1 MSITVDVN
9 HWWPDFIAATR
20 EYQQIRKG
28 YNKELN
34 LSWADLETLRNNR
47 FLSLMDEET
56 CAVWEKMLG
65 ITPEPSA
72 SLEARRREISMMVS
86 TSRPYT
92 KKKLRE
98 ILGIYLGADG
108 YTMTI
113 DTTAKTVVIDLR
125 SAGRAQYIYDRVRQI
140 IPADMVLYV
149 GDRYNRHQKFSG
161 HTHNELHAYKHQDL
175 RADTSIFS

>member
-1 MSITVDVN
+1 MSVTVDVN

-47 FLSLMDEET
+47 FLALMDEET
-56 CAVWEKMLG
+56 CARWEAMLG
-65 ITPEPSA
+65 IKPEPDA

-113 DTTAKTVVIDLR
+113 DTAAKTVVIDLKT
-125 SAGRAQYIYDRVRQI
+125 AGRAQYIYDRVRQI
-140 IPADMVLYV
+140 IPADMQLLV
-149 GDRYNRHQKFSG
+149 GDRYNRHQKLAE
-161 HTHNELHAYKHQDL
+161 HTHNALHAYTHADL
-175 RADTSIFS
+175 RGDTSIFG